1 MTGRLTSVLFSSFL
15 LPLLKCPRCFKVSSL
30 SLFIGSELGETPNH
44 TKEGEHKAV
53 MDSHE

>member
-15 LPLLKCPRCFKVSSL
+15 LPLLMCPRCFKVSSL
-30 SLFIGSELGETPNH
+30 SLFIGPELGETPNH